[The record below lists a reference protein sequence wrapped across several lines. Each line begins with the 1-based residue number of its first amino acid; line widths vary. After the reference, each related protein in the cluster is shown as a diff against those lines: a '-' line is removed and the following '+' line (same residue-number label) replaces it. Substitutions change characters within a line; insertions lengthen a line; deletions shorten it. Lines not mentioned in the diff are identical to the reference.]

1 MTSFIEEVIHQ
12 RSPIETFFLHKSHLS
27 SKQGQRVLTALA
39 TSEHLHNTMIRL
51 DLSSNPEW
59 WSDPI
64 HGMRNWAILLDL
76 IPKLLKLKHLYLT
89 NNDLNASE
97 TLSVA

>member
-1 MTSFIEEVIHQ
+1 
-12 RSPIETFFLHKSHLS
+12 
-27 SKQGQRVLTALA
+27 
-39 TSEHLHNTMIRL
+39 MIRL

-76 IPKLLKLKHLYLT
+76 IPKLPKLKHLYLT

-97 TLSVA
+97 TLSVAQTLVSSQAGMTLTLLYLGGNAFDSLAAMALAVLV